1 MSGNVEPSKRQ
12 ETFNEYVQALGI
24 AILVALVLRTFV
36 VQAFRIP
43 TGSMKDTL
51 LVGDFLLVNKFIYGV
66 RTPDRLFGTDIK
78 IPHLRLPAFRSP
90 KRGDIVIFK
99 FPNDPS
105 MDYIKRCVGL
115 PGDTIQVKSN
125 IVYVNGFPEGQVELV
140 QEKYDPTEQAS
151 FQYYR
156 IQADGHLQYTI
167 RTRTKKPTRVQNY
180 GPVVIPPDHLFMMGD
195 NRDNSSDSRFWGFM
209 PMENLVGRAVVI
221 YFSFDKV
228 KNRSAWD
235 FFSAVRWSRMFN
247 IIR

>member
-1 MSGNVEPSKRQ
+1 MSGNVEPPKRQ
-12 ETFNEYVQALGI
+12 ESFAKYMQALGI

-66 RTPDRLFGTDIK
+66 RTPDRLFGTDVK
-78 IPHLRLPAFRSP
+78 IPHIRLPAFRSP
-90 KRGDIVIFK
+90 KHGDIVIFK
-99 FPNDPS
+99 FPNDLS

-125 IVYVNGFPEGQVELV
+125 IVYVNGRAEGRAEFL

-156 IQADGHLQYTI
+156 IHTDGHLQYTI
-167 RTRTKKPTRVQNY
+167 RKRTKKPTRVQNY
-180 GPVVIPPDHLFMMGD
+180 GPVVVPPDHLFMMGD

-209 PMENLVGRAVVI
+209 PMDNLVGRAVVI
-221 YFSFDKV
+221 YFSFDKF
-228 KNRSAWD
+228 KDRAAWD
-235 FFSAVRWSRMFN
+235 FASAIRWSRMFN